1 MTRLFNIFFF
11 FFFALVH
18 AQITEVNKEI
28 NRIQISFPD
37 SAQGWQRTTNA
48 QLLLNQSLY
57 ENWQS
62 GGVNNIELKSKIQS
76 NFNYKNQDLIWD
88 NRLVMDYAMNKVNGF
103 EFRKTFDKTEINSLV
118 GGKLPGNWSYSYFIN
133 LQTGLTNTYNY
144 EKDLTKENRTSGFLA
159 PLYITTGPGLMWR
172 SSDLLYFNMAPV
184 TAKSIYINGRV
195 HRYNEALDTFVSS
208 DEVEMYGV
216 LPGEYFRHKIGFYSS
231 AYFKFQLSENIH
243 VENTLSLYSNY
254 LDKPENIDLD
264 YLMNI
269 SMEINKLLS
278 TQVMLRLR
286 YDDEEFPGLQSQE
299 TFGVG
304 LNFDI

>member
-1 MTRLFNIFFF
+1 MK
-11 FFFALVH
+11 

-28 NRIQISFPD
+28 NRIQIAFPD

-48 QLLLNQSLY
+48 QLLLNQTLY

-62 GGVNNIELKSKIQS
+62 GGVNNIELKAKIQG
-76 NFNYKNQDLIWD
+76 NFNYKNENLIWD
-88 NRLVMDYAMNKVNGF
+88 NRIVMDYAMNKVSGF
-103 EFRKTFDKTEINSLV
+103 ELRKTFDKTEVNSLI

-144 EKDLTKENRTSGFLA
+144 DKDLTKENRTSGFLA

-172 SSDLLYFNMAPV
+172 NSDLLYFNMAPV
-184 TAKSIYINGRV
+184 TAKSIYINGLV
-195 HRYNEALDTFVSS
+195 HRYNKTLDRFVRS
-208 DEVEMYGV
+208 DEVEMFGV
-216 LPGEYFRHKIGFYSS
+216 MPGESFRHKIGFYSS

-254 LDKPENIDLD
+254 LDAPENIDLD

-269 SMEINKLLS
+269 NMEINKLLT

-286 YDDEEFPGLQSQE
+286 YDDEEFPGLQAQE

-304 LNFDI
+304 FNFNI